1 MSGRRTQELITD
13 PVVRGPGPAAWL
25 AKKEEEL
32 TTLLKRLC
40 SSKDEEIR
48 MLRQELV
55 RVKQDNERLH
65 GELKR
70 ARDDSTPENK
80 RPRLDYLRYLDIL
93 EAQWQPP
100 LPHNELAK
108 RLQQERERSV
118 ESLRRQDELQIENQ
132 QLAKQIA
139 GQSKQRE
146 VEELRNK
153 AANEPGFF
161 GAPFGAPMSPPTP
174 LPRRSILKTAR
185 KRYPGL

>member
-108 RLQQERERSV
+108 RLQQERERLV

-139 GQSKQRE
+139 CQSTTLEEAQRE
-146 VEELRNK
+146 MEELKNNFKQER
-153 AANEPGFF
+153 ERLVE
-161 GAPFGAPMSPPTP
+161 S
-174 LPRRSILKTAR
+174 LRRRDELQLENQQLAKQIA
-185 KRYPGL
+185 G